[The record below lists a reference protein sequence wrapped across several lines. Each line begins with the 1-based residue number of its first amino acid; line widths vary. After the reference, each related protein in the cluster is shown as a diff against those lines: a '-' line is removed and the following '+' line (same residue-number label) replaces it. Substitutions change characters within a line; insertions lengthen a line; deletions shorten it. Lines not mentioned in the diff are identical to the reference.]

1 MFCAA
6 CSRLR
11 DSRVRWIEKARKGI
25 FPNIREPGPGYVWS
39 RTCQRF
45 LCNACCDENMVHHVK
60 DYRQLL
66 LRCNKI
72 ATQVARKTFQSWWQ
86 KLRKASIE
94 LQSYLPQ
101 RFVLEVEVIHVAT
114 IFRFVFIK
122 QFSSFSSFI
131 VNKFSSIFTNKLPP
145 WKVLRRKYTSPFP
158 FYFSYLKDEKPRK
171 IKKLKQKRKAVFR
184 SVFAPVVE
192 RLLDGFPLP
201 LCLYVVRAHVN
212 NIIIAIYGKFP
223 VNIKV
228 ERGST
233 LT

>member
-1 MFCAA
+1 M
-6 CSRLR
+6 
-11 DSRVRWIEKARKGI
+11 
-25 FPNIREPGPGYVWS
+25 
-39 RTCQRF
+39 
-45 LCNACCDENMVHHVK
+45 
-60 DYRQLL
+60 
-66 LRCNKI
+66 
-72 ATQVARKTFQSWWQ
+72 
-86 KLRKASIE
+86 
-94 LQSYLPQ
+94 
-101 RFVLEVEVIHVAT
+101 
-114 IFRFVFIK
+114 
-122 QFSSFSSFI
+122 
-131 VNKFSSIFTNKLPP
+131 
-145 WKVLRRKYTSPFP
+145 RRKYTAPFP